1 MKAIVWLTQ
10 AQGFCVARPR
20 VRTLNI
26 ASIAKALLVSID
38 GQKCAMRVDAFN
50 EWRIGPFSYCVLNL
64 GGTVGSMH
72 WLARRQTI
80 SLQRLRHHVATL

>member
-10 AQGFCVARPR
+10 AQGFFVARPR

-50 EWRIGPFSYCVLNL
+50 DWRIGLLNL